1 MRNGLS
7 AVTYQNA
14 REISICRIKVRVPG
28 KVVLSGPLTEAGCP
42 GTCFA
47 EILLRIENYLG
58 GRRLREAE
66 ARAPDVNELQVA

>member
-7 AVTYQNA
+7 AVTCQNA
-14 REISICRIKVRVPG
+14 REISICRIKVRVCG
-28 KVVLSGPLTEAGCP
+28 KVVLSGLLIEAGCP
-42 GTCFA
+42 GTSFA

-66 ARAPDVNELQVA
+66 TRAPDVNK